1 MALPVQNTPV
11 YTLEIPST
19 KEKFKFRPFLV
30 KEEKALLIAQQS
42 EDVTVMSDTLKSI
55 IETCAKSKI
64 DIDSLATFDI
74 EYIFCQIR
82 AKSVGETVDLMFY
95 CDTCENDPKA
105 AVKLN
110 IDITKIGVEFD
121 PDHNKKIPLFDDVG
135 IIMKYPGIDML
146 SKLAALSD
154 SNDDDVNSVIEVM
167 AQSIDMIYSNDEIHH
182 GKDTKLEEMVE
193 FVNNLT
199 SEQFTKMKDF
209 FESMPKYQHRIEYK
223 CPVCS
228 ADHKKILS
236 GISNFF

>member
-42 EDVTVMSDTLKSI
+42 EDVNVMSDTLKGI
-55 IETCAKSKI
+55 IESCAKTKI
-64 DIDSLATFDI
+64 NIESLATFDI

-82 AKSVGETVDLMFY
+82 AKSAGETVDLMFY
-95 CDTCENDPKA
+95 CDVCENDPKA
-105 AVKLN
+105 AIKLN
-110 IDITKIGVEFD
+110 IDITKIVVEFNK
-121 PDHNKKIPLFDDVG
+121 DHVKKIPLFDDVG
-135 IIMKYPGIDML
+135 IVMKYPGINML
-146 SKLAALSD
+146 SKLSALSED
-154 SNDDDVNSVIEVM
+154 ASDDVDKVIEVM
-167 AQSIDMIYSNDEIHH
+167 AASIDMIYQGDEIHSH
-182 GKDTKLEEMVE
+182 KDTKLEEMIE

-199 SEQFTKMKDF
+199 AEQFKLMKDF
-209 FESMPKYQHRIEYK
+209 FETMPKYQHRVQYK

-228 ADHKKILS
+228 KDHNKILS

>member
-42 EDVTVMSDTLKSI
+42 EDVAVMTDTLKGI
-55 IETCAKSKI
+55 IESCAKSKI
-64 DIDSLATFDI
+64 DIDTLATFDI

-95 CDTCENDPKA
+95 CDVCEDDPKA

-110 IDITKIGVEFD
+110 IDITKIAVEFD
-121 PDHNKKIPLFDDVG
+121 ANHNKKIPLFDDVG

-146 SKLAALSD
+146 TKLASLSD
-154 SNDDDVNSVIEVM
+154 ADGDFNSVIEVM
-167 AQSIDMIYSNDEIHH
+167 AQSIDMIYSGDEIHH

-199 SEQFTKMKDF
+199 SEQFMKMKDF
-209 FESMPKYQHRIEYK
+209 FESMPKYQHRLEYK

-228 ADHKKILS
+228 RDHKKILS